1 MYRNIDVFVEQPDT
15 HKSILCGACGVEC
28 AVERNKMGKQTFLG
42 GPGPHDV
49 FTCPNAEKNWHKEA
63 VELAKERNESASPS
77 IRKLIQGDI
86 DRIVLAAKL

>member
-42 GPGPHDV
+42 GRV
-49 FTCPNAEKNWHKEA
+49 LMMF
-63 VELAKERNESASPS
+63 SPALMPKRTG
-77 IRKLIQGDI
+77 IR
-86 DRIVLAAKL
+86 RR